1 MLLIKGAEIVN
12 PAGSYSGK
20 GDILIKEGKIAAIG
34 PELHL
39 EGVPVLAA
47 GGLLAFPG
55 LIDVHV
61 HLREPGQEAK
71 ETIASGTRAAA
82 RGGFT
87 AVVTMPNTSPPVDRA
102 ILVEGLRA
110 KAEREGVVRVY
121 PVACIT
127 KEQAGEEITEMA
139 DLAAAGAVAFSDD
152 GRPVPSAAVMRRAL
166 EYAKMVGRPVL
177 SHCEEPTLA
186 RGGVMHEGYWSTRL
200 GLKGIPAA
208 AEEIMVAREIML
220 ARETGCPVHLCHLST
235 AGSVELLRW
244 AKARGIPVTAEVTP
258 HHLTLTAAAVAG
270 YDTST
275 KVNPPLRGEE
285 DLTALKQALA
295 EGIIDIIATDHAP
308 HTREEKEQ
316 EYDLAPF
323 GLVGLETA
331 LALCWQELV
340 GKGILTPAQ
349 LVEKMAV
356 NPARLLG
363 IEGGRLVE
371 GAAADLVLFDPRRVE
386 TVTDES
392 LVSKGKNTPFLGWTL
407 TGWPVTTIV
416 GGKLVMQERKLL
428 V

>member
-1 MLLIKGAEIVN
+1 MLLIKGAEIIN
-12 PAGSYSGK
+12 PAGSFNGK
-20 GDILIKEGKIAAIG
+20 GDILIKDGRIAAIG
-34 PELHL
+34 AEITA
-39 EGVPVLAA
+39 EGVPALNAA
-47 GGLLAFPG
+47 GLLALPG

-87 AVVTMPNTSPPVDRA
+87 AVATMPNTSPPLDRA
-102 ILVEGLRA
+102 ILIEGLRA

-166 EYAKMVGRPVL
+166 EYAKMVGKPVL
-177 SHCEEPTLA
+177 SHCEEPSLA

-208 AEEIMVAREIML
+208 AEEIMVAREILL
-220 ARETGCPVHLCHLST
+220 AKETGCPVHLCHLST
-235 AGSVELLRW
+235 AGSVELVRW
-244 AKARGIPVTAEVTP
+244 AKAQGLPVTAEVTP
-258 HHLTLTAAAVAG
+258 HHLLLTAAAVAG
-270 YDTST
+270 YDTCT
-275 KVNPPLRGEE
+275 KVNPPLREE
-285 DLTALKQALA
+285 KDLQALRQGLA
-295 EGIIDIIATDHAP
+295 EGVIDLIATDHAP

-340 GKGILTPAQ
+340 ASGAITPAC

-363 IEGGRLVE
+363 VTGGRLEE
-371 GAAADLVLFDPRRVE
+371 GLPADLVLFDPQRE
-386 TVTDES
+386 EEVTEAG
-392 LVSKGKNTPFLGWTL
+392 LVSKGKNTPFLGWKL
-407 TGWPVTTIV
+407 QGWPVTTIV
-416 GGKLVMQERKLL
+416 GGRLVMQDRKLI